1 MYVKI
6 KIINWII
13 QLELK
18 SINCGNINGK
28 NIQAFGLVPATK
40 KPSLKKDKLLLKTLL
55 FLEISF
61 GLDL

>member
-1 MYVKI
+1 
-6 KIINWII
+6 
-13 QLELK
+13 LEPK

-40 KPSLKKDKLLLKTLL
+40 NPSLKKEKLLFEIL
-55 FLEISF
+55 FMSDKPL